1 MGFHPS
7 FNTMRGPMMDMATYG
22 GIDSMLYSR
31 EGFQTTEDKDKNKK
45 TEPKKSSMTF
55 YIILFITSPLGIRVT
70 VFYFLSDVIQFG
82 IIISILVYFFLVLLK
97 LKNKIIDK

>member
-1 MGFHPS
+1 MGFNPS

-45 TEPKKSSMTF
+45 TSMAF
-55 YIILFITSPLGIRVT
+55 YIILFI
-70 VFYFLSDVIQFG
+70 
-82 IIISILVYFFLVLLK
+82 IILVLLVAASIYFNIN
-97 LKNKIIDK
+97 LSSLF

>member
-1 MGFHPS
+1 MGFNPS

-45 TEPKKSSMTF
+45 TEPKKSSMAF
-55 YIILFITSPLGIRVT
+55 YIILFI
-70 VFYFLSDVIQFG
+70 
-82 IIISILVYFFLVLLK
+82 IILVLLVAASIYFNIN
-97 LKNKIIDK
+97 LSSLF